1 MSSPAKKK
9 VRYMINEKDLIQY
22 EVKKKLLKLD
32 ETTRNLETLLL
43 ILYNNENLKNKI
55 IDERH
60 NDLNKLFKS
69 FKNFEEDVKYFKEKF
84 NK

>member
-1 MSSPAKKK
+1 
-9 VRYMINEKDLIQY
+9 MINEKDLIQY